1 MALDIASL
9 ASATTEQEEVPTS
22 RHGQWVRSILG
33 NAALVVAIFASFVF
47 FMSIFAPIDLTDLS
61 IVPKVTADALLTILL
76 FESVSIVST
85 SQGAHSGL
93 MDPIYLE
100 VKKSAGKL
108 AARVIDGGC
117 RGLSEYC
124 EEYAAKE
131 HEAAVRQ
138 YLARHGIKL
147 QAVIDWEAR
156 GKTAEPGK
164 WAPSRIDRAVIAKVK
179 RIRPVKINPDMLTVA
194 DGDLQRRG
202 RAPTTATETQRKS
215 FRNGLLTTAIFA
227 LVTVSVVPIVTA
239 EISVASVVFFIIK
252 LFGVVYRFIS
262 GLRTGRNAYIVNG
275 AAFCRW
281 QERHL
286 TLYLA
291 WLKDRDGLPV
301 PASIPAPVTETKSQE

>member
-9 ASATTEQEEVPTS
+9 AATPTDHEEAPTS
-22 RHGQWVRSILG
+22 RPGQWVRSLLG
-33 NAALVVAIFASFVF
+33 NAALVVAIFATFVF
-47 FMSIFAPIDLTDLS
+47 FMSIFAPIELTDLS
-61 IVPKVTADALLTILL
+61 LVPKVTAEALLTILL

-93 MDPIYLE
+93 MDPIYTDAKE
-100 VKKSAGKL
+100 SAGKL
-108 AARVIDGGC
+108 AALVIDGGC
-117 RGLSEYC
+117 RGLSDYC
-124 EEYAAKE
+124 EEYAAQE
-131 HEAAVRQ
+131 HETAVRQ

-147 QAVIDWEAR
+147 QAVIDWAER
-156 GKTAEPGK
+156 GKTNEPGK
-164 WAPSRIDRAVIAKVK
+164 WSPTRTDRAIIAKAK
-179 RIRPVKINPDMLTVA
+179 RIRPVRINPDMLTVA

-239 EISVASVVFFIIK
+239 EISVAAVVLFLIK

-291 WLKDRDGLPV
+291 WLKAREPVPV
-301 PASIPAPVTETKSQE
+301 PASIPAPVTESQE